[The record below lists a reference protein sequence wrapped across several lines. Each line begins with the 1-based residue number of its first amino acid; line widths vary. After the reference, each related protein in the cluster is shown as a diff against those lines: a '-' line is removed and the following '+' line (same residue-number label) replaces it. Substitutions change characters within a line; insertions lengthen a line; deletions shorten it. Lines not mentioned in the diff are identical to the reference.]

1 MIGGKKMDFQALK
14 QTAQYLGENSDLQ
27 EIEELENIQKDGKLY
42 LTVWGHYSAGKSK
55 LLNKLLGVDL
65 LPTKTRETTAA
76 LTYIEYGQIEGAV
89 VYFEDGRV
97 SRIALSQLSTIFQ
110 NTTANFDIDE
120 IRYIDVTLDNPLLK
134 NGIVLVDTPGINTL
148 LERHNLLAAST
159 INQAGKILYVLG
171 GAPSKVDKKFIT
183 EISKTGTEIIFVRT
197 KTDNIDPTE
206 EDVNEA
212 IEVEKNLLKDI
223 TGKADLQF
231 VALSNE
237 EYSRWFNNLGILR
250 EQLQHLQ
257 KDTGIELKRIVEQK
271 LKVYAKKYS
280 LELEKRNADVKLAVE
295 GDRAELNRKIVKKE
309 EQIEYLSSRLEDVEE
324 SLTSSTKRSKQRT
337 KIELDNVINDYAIAF
352 QSQLKAGV
360 KTENDVGSANEL
372 YSQIFEKLTTKTQE
386 VLDVELNKLLANNYP
401 SIESMSPEPPTY
413 KEAVQSVNHYVAD
426 YKTELQEIKAQL
438 EENTA
443 ELERLAAS
451 DATAAE
457 QLREINSQIGQL
469 DEHLKEIPKTPRLY
483 SEDQQKTKPSVIF
496 EKFGKMID
504 MVTTVIPIFGPTV
517 LLSKVDTTIA
527 RQLRR
532 ADRAAR
538 QAKETGIVDAIKG
551 YGKEVRAS
559 KRYRERA
566 KQLRNGFMQQAID
579 QGGSVLDMLD
589 ASYWARII
597 GEQFDLPPRL
607 VVDPEEEKARVS
619 QIDTLNAE
627 KQRHVND
634 LHAKERNI
642 ERLNERKRKV
652 QSETESLLERQ
663 KDLENKQ
670 QVAKN
675 EAMQRIA
682 QESINNYINDYV
694 AYFRKNAGELVRRMH
709 EAYFA
714 QALQNIA
721 LYVVKTNQELSE
733 QLEEQKQQLSE
744 LVETSKNGTN
754 SLEEEITR
762 NNQWIIEFKEFSR

>member
-401 SIESMSPEPPTY
+401 SIESVSPEPPTY
-413 KEAVQSVNHYVAD
+413 KDAVQSVNHYVAD

-438 EENTA
+438 EENAA

-504 MVTTVIPIFGPTV
+504 MVTTVIPIFGPTI

-663 KDLENKQ
+663 KDLEHKQ

-721 LYVVKTNQELSE
+721 LYVVKTNKELSE

-762 NNQWIIEFKEFSR
+762 NSQWIAEFKEFSR